1 MIFNGPKILFYL
13 GTTTSVLTTTYQC
26 PPTTIPCSKEPIC
39 YLTSEICDGK
49 CDCLVHCDDEK
60 DCSAYF
66 FLNHCA
72 MVCACKIR
80 MHDPKCYSVFYYT
93 NLKKEVFTFV

>member
-1 MIFNGPKILFYL
+1 MIFNGTKILFYL

-66 FLNHCA
+66 FLTIVQWSARAILEC
-72 MVCACKIR
+72 MIQ
-80 MHDPKCYSVFYYT
+80 SVI
-93 NLKKEVFTFV
+93 VFFITPI

>member
-1 MIFNGPKILFYL
+1 MYLHVIYMIVNGTKILFYL

-66 FLNHCA
+66 FFKPLCNGLR
-72 MVCACKIR
+72 VQ
-80 MHDPKCYSVFYYT
+80 Y
-93 NLKKEVFTFV
+93 